1 MKKRRIFLI
10 TVMLLVGNTSNIYA
24 DSFIQE
30 ESEIS
35 LSDIE
40 DAGAYTENLAYV
52 FWDNLKLRPPSAFSF
67 HDKWFKFQ
75 LCNKASRLVLRL

>member
-52 FWDNLKLRPPSAFSF
+52 FWDDEDGSWKGYLNENGKV
-67 HDKWFKFQ
+67 KFYMPVDGRKQ
-75 LCNKASRLVLRL
+75 SV